1 MTLISKIVNIDKLDS
16 IVNEYNNTY
25 HRAIKRK
32 PVVAKDNSYID
43 SSKEVN
49 DKYPKFQVGDHAR
62 TSKFKIFLL
71 KNILQI
77 SLKKFLWLNKLKIQ
91 FHGHMLLMTLKVKKL
106 LELFMKKNFKR
117 LTRNNLEKSILNY
130 MSNGKDMIIL
140 LIIGF
145 IKKI

>member
-1 MTLISKIVNIDKLDS
+1 MTLISKIVNIDELDS

-25 HRAIKRK
+25 HRAIKMK

-43 SSKEVN
+43 SCEEVN
-49 DKYPKFQVGDHAR
+49 KYPKFQVGDYAR
-62 TSKFKIFLL
+62 TSKCKIFLL
-71 KNILQI
+71 KDILQI
-77 SLKKFLWLNKLKIQ
+77 SLKKFLWSNKLKMQ
-91 FHGHMLLMTLKVKKL
+91 FHGHMLLMILKVKKL

-140 LIIGF
+140 LIVGF

>member
-77 SLKKFLWLNKLKIQ
+77 SLKKFL
-91 FHGHMLLMTLKVKKL
+91 
-106 LELFMKKNFKR
+106 
-117 LTRNNLEKSILNY
+117 
-130 MSNGKDMIIL
+130 
-140 LIIGF
+140 
-145 IKKI
+145 

>member
-49 DKYPKFQVGDHAR
+49 DKYPKFQVGDHTR

-77 SLKKFLWLNKLKIQ
+77 SLKTFLWLNKLKIQ

-117 LTRNNLEKSILNY
+117 LTRNNLEKILNY

-140 LIIGF
+140 LIVGF

>member
-117 LTRNNLEKSILNY
+117 LTRNNLEKILNY

-140 LIIGF
+140 LIVGF